1 MLHPDQYRLDNTF
14 PAGKLQPCL
23 PDLAGPYLIS
33 FHLCHLGFRVS
44 LNPEVPW
51 LIFGFSLKLL
61 EVLNHVPCF
70 LPYLFPLSLGMEFR
84 SLLALPQPFL
94 RVKA

>member
-1 MLHPDQYRLDNTF
+1 MN
-14 PAGKLQPCL
+14 
-23 PDLAGPYLIS
+23 
-33 FHLCHLGFRVS
+33 

-70 LPYLFPLSLGMEFR
+70 LPYLFSLSLGMEFR
-84 SLLALPQPFL
+84 SLLALQRPFL
-94 RVKA
+94 RVKT